1 MTFEQAEK
9 ELDDAT
15 KALAEARKREREA
28 SADVRKATIRWAEAN
43 TAFQTESRKR
53 SS

>member
-28 SADVRKATIRWAEAN
+28 SGAVDAWFSLIRH
-43 TAFQTESRKR
+43 TKQT
-53 SS
+53 

>member
-1 MTFEQAEK
+1 MTYEQAKK

-15 KALAEARKREREA
+15 KALAEAREREWEA
-28 SADVRKATIRWAEAN
+28 SADVRKATLRWAEAN
-43 TAFQTESRKR
+43 TAFQAESRKR